1 LIVIGSEF
9 VLDRNPMIQMVKER
23 TDNVLNAIAHVPGQ
37 EVTIKGVPST
47 GAMERMAD
55 LLGYGC
61 SWAD

>member
-1 LIVIGSEF
+1 
-9 VLDRNPMIQMVKER
+9 MIQMVKER

-47 GAMERMAD
+47 GAIKRMAD